1 MSRGVTVYV
10 GEAAVRG
17 VTGGHRNAVT
27 PNIESQ
33 DILILIRL
41 CDIIFLRCGYI
52 FAAKRLENRDSGS
65 LNQLIFSGRYKLKWY
80 MQQDV

>member
-17 VTGGHRNAVT
+17 VTGGYRNAVT

-52 FAAKRLENRDSGS
+52 FATKRLENRDSGS